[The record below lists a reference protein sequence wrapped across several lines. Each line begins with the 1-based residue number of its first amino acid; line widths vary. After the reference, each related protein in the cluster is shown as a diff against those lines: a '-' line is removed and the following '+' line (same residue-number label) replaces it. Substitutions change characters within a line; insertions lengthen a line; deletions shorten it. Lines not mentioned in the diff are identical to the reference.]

1 MSYNLVIL
9 NIAGLLQACVEMTN
23 ILALSADRIRRTPFF
38 SFFLPIII
46 YVIGRLSVH
55 L

>member
-23 ILALSADRIRRTPFF
+23 ILALSADRIRRTQFF
-38 SFFLPIII
+38 SFLPIII